1 MQHREVLPF
10 LVAQATENGRKMET
24 AFSFSVSDE
33 ATDGFN
39 QRLLGNR
46 AIGRK
51 DPPRT
56 GNAMKWLTLSLAVLL
71 ALLQYVLWFGDGGL
85 RDLWRLERQVTEQ
98 QSENERLTE
107 RNDALAAEVK
117 DLKTGLEAVEARAR
131 LELGMIKEDEVFYQV
146 IDSEVAPRKGAVR
159 SGDEP

>member
-1 MQHREVLPF
+1 
-10 LVAQATENGRKMET
+10 
-24 AFSFSVSDE
+24 
-33 ATDGFN
+33 
-39 QRLLGNR
+39 
-46 AIGRK
+46 
-51 DPPRT
+51 
-56 GNAMKWLTLSLAVLL
+56 MKWLTLSLAVLL

-85 RDLWRLERQVTEQ
+85 RDLWQLEHQVEDQ

-146 IDSEVAPRKGAVR
+146 IDSEAAPREGAVR
-159 SGDEP
+159 SDDEQ